1 MGRIKIFFIRGIT
14 LVGSFIFVATG
25 FAGPEPLPSGKET
38 KEVAPAPLP
47 ECSWSGLYF
56 GLHAG
61 GQFGHS
67 ENRDLNGWNFGIG
80 VRDWG
85 YSESGFNGGG
95 QIGYNF
101 QWHWI
106 VLGPE
111 FDIGYLN
118 LDGRGQ
124 EIDIPGTADSHG
136 ESDSDFYTTLRG
148 RLGVAFDWHGC
159 WLVYGTGGAIGVN
172 YATHFQDT
180 GAAQPPTPSTI
191 DARKTDFNWGYTV
204 GGGIERQ
211 LGRHWSI
218 KGEYLYF
225 SLDEQEFSATGRTFA
240 GASVGQFR
248 FNGETTG
255 HIVRAGLN
263 FRF

>member
-1 MGRIKIFFIRGIT
+1 MRFLFGAIT
-14 LVGSFIFVATG
+14 TFVGSLVLMTTG
-25 FAGPEPLPSGKET
+25 FAGSESIATGKEM
-38 KEVAPAPLP
+38 KEAAPAPLP
-47 ECSWSGLYF
+47 ECNWNGFYF

-67 ENRDLNGWNFGIG
+67 ENRDLDLWNFGGG

-95 QIGYNF
+95 QFGYNF
-101 QWHWI
+101 QWHRL
-106 VLGPE
+106 VVGPE
-111 FDIGYLN
+111 FDLGYMN

-124 EIDIPGTADSHG
+124 EIDTPGTADSHG

-148 RLGVAFDWHGC
+148 RIGVALDWRGC
-159 WLVYGTGGAIGVN
+159 WLLYGTGGAIGVN
-172 YATHFQDT
+172 YETHFQDT
-180 GAAQPPTPSTI
+180 GAAQPPTPNTI
-191 DARKTDFNWGYTV
+191 NARRTDFDWGYTV

-218 KGEYLYF
+218 KAEYLYF
-225 SLDEQEFSATGRTFA
+225 SLDEQEFSGTGVTFA
-240 GASVGQFR
+240 GASVGRFR